1 MTEQKA
7 LLQGQDWAGEMGE
20 KWNRYRARFE
30 GMIAPIGQATLAH
43 AGFKLGERVLD
54 IGCGAGPTTLDIARL
69 VGTQGVV
76 TGLDISHVLIDTAT
90 VRAQQA
96 GLSQVGFVCGDA
108 ATLQLPVPA
117 YDHLFSRFGV
127 MFFEDPFAAFK
138 NMRRM
143 LHDSSRMTFC
153 CWGPPPQNPWVA
165 RLSELVSRH
174 VTLPP
179 PNPTAPGPFAFA
191 DQIRTRAIIEQAG
204 FRNVAF
210 KAWRG
215 AQLFGGPG
223 LDPAGAAQFAMQS
236 FFVGEV
242 TADQPD
248 TVKNAVV
255 EDMIRLFETMRTP
268 EGIAME
274 AMAWLVTAST

>member
-153 CWGPPPQNPWVA
+153 CWGPPPHSAATQSHRA
-165 RLSELVSRH
+165 RPLRFCR
-174 VTLPP
+174 
-179 PNPTAPGPFAFA
+179 PNPYACHYRTGRFPQCCVQGLARRPVVRWP
-191 DQIRTRAIIEQAG
+191 RTRPRGRCAICNAELL
-204 FRNVAF
+204 R
-210 KAWRG
+210 WRSNSG
-215 AQLFGGPG
+215 SARYSQERG
-223 LDPAGAAQFAMQS
+223 S
-236 FFVGEV
+236 
-242 TADQPD
+242 
-248 TVKNAVV
+248 
-255 EDMIRLFETMRTP
+255 
-268 EGIAME
+268 
-274 AMAWLVTAST
+274 